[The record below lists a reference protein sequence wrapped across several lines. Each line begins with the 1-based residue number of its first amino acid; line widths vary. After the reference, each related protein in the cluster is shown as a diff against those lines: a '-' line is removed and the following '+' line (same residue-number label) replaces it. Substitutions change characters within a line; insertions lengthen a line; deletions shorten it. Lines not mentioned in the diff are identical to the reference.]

1 MVAMRASW
9 RKGLSGAVSA
19 IVIAVVL
26 VAGLASAS
34 YINLTAA
41 RYNEAQMQEALRQ
54 ARLGSELIRIHIHS
68 TDGAIDSPPRITF
81 VNAWGYESRIIQLV
95 VVGRNMEPRATIDL
109 RNRPIVLPP
118 GARLTI
124 DPAQIGLS
132 YPTFKRMADEIR
144 SVFAYTE
151 AGNSFGSTWGFPRED
166 NMAGRTVA
174 TTVTGTTYEV
184 WSVPSFTTINDT
196 YRVVSY
202 TTLGA
207 IPNAT
212 TASIKAVEY
221 FEKGEGLLPP
231 GNNPSYN
238 WVADASQDAYQAF
251 PRMSPAIPDNS
262 FTPFTVRLGS
272 DNWPVNNY
280 FTQGFYWKSLNGWLS
295 RGPGPIEIV
304 EAGIHQAIL
313 NYPVKYRLVFTM
325 VDGGGNTH
333 QITIDYRLGKVAVN
347 PALNIIAQE
356 TTTMRPGLAAYMTMG
371 THRATQAEMTCW
383 YYNPTYGYSNC
394 FWTTYVTNVGPGAYT
409 ITAYNNPATM
419 TLRRATAFRT
429 CYEWYP
435 GWYWCY
441 SAPRTYDYGN
451 IQMPR
456 ALTIVT
462 AAFTPFRAAI
472 QPIIQPLSGNG
483 LGAIYAIIP
492 PGDYTVERYYYIDS
506 VQYQVFSPPPPPETM
521 YLGEPGGPPEP
532 PRCDVVAAGGQTP
545 SSSGS
550 SSGGSLMV
558 RIYFVN
564 CRR

>member
-1 MVAMRASW
+1 
-9 RKGLSGAVSA
+9 
-19 IVIAVVL
+19 
-26 VAGLASAS
+26 
-34 YINLTAA
+34 
-41 RYNEAQMQEALRQ
+41 
-54 ARLGSELIRIHIHS
+54 
-68 TDGAIDSPPRITF
+68 
-81 VNAWGYESRIIQLV
+81 
-95 VVGRNMEPRATIDL
+95 
-109 RNRPIVLPP
+109 
-118 GARLTI
+118 
-124 DPAQIGLS
+124 
-132 YPTFKRMADEIR
+132 
-144 SVFAYTE
+144 
-151 AGNSFGSTWGFPRED
+151 
-166 NMAGRTVA
+166 
-174 TTVTGTTYEV
+174 
-184 WSVPSFTTINDT
+184 
-196 YRVVSY
+196 VVSY

-212 TASIKAVEY
+212 TATIKAVEY
-221 FEKGEGLLPP
+221 FEKGEALLPP

-280 FTQGFYWKSLNGWLS
+280 FTQGFYWKSLDGWLS

-313 NYPVKYRLVFTM
+313 NYPAKYRLVFTM

-333 QITIDYRLGKVAVN
+333 RITIDYRLGKVAVN
-347 PALNIIAQE
+347 PALNITAQE
-356 TTTMRPGLAAYMTMG
+356 TTTMRPGLVAYMTVG
-371 THRATQAEMTCW
+371 THSATQAEMTCW

-394 FWTTYVTNVGPGAYT
+394 FWTTYTTGVGPGAYT

-441 SAPRTYDYGN
+441 SAPTTYNYGN
-451 IQMPR
+451 IQIPR
-456 ALTIVT
+456 VLTTVT

-472 QPIIQPLSGNG
+472 QPINQLLPENR

-506 VQYQVFSPPPPPETM
+506 VQYQVFSPPPPIELKSLDSDCPTC
-521 YLGEPGGPPEP
+521 PV
-532 PRCDVVAAGGQTP
+532 PRWEACRVELVWGQ
-545 SSSGS
+545 SGS
-550 SSGGSLMV
+550 SSGGGGSGGGSGGGTSGGGAAGVILLKA
-558 RIYFVN
+558 IVN
-564 CRR
+564 CRGR